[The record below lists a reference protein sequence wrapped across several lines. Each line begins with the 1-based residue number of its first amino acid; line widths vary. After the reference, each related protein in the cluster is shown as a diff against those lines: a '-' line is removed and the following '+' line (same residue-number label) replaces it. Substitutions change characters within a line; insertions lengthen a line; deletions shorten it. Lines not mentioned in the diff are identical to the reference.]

1 MDTFLLILAVLT
13 LIAAC
18 ISALE
23 LSLGNRRIRFL
34 RYTGVLDK
42 LYGKVSIVVAARNEQ
57 HHLRRAVE
65 SLMAQDYSRLEI
77 IVVNDRSTDD
87 TAAILDDLARSY
99 DKLKVIH
106 ITQLPHGWLGKNHA
120 LYVGAQQASGD
131 YLLFTDADVIMHP
144 TALSRAISFMQQGN
158 LDHLAVSPQADQKGT
173 LLNIL
178 VGTFLYLFTLS
189 KKPWKARDRK
199 SRFYMGIGAF
209 NLIAADA
216 YKKIGTHERIAMRPD
231 DDMMLG
237 LLVKKNRLQQDVL
250 NGIGMINIE
259 WYTSLGEMIR
269 GLEKNVFAGL
279 NYSLLFAALAC
290 LCLFTFL
297 VFPLGAVFLTTG
309 VARIINLLALAV
321 WAVSYADNA
330 RFWKIPLWHGIALPL
345 GTVLLIYA
353 IANAVARTIRN
364 RGITWRDTYYS
375 LEDLK
380 ANRCP

>member
-1 MDTFLLILAVLT
+1 MLRSSLRSTITAANGPGRLPQAQSYGHVLLVL
-13 LIAAC
+13 C
-18 ISALE
+18 ALV
-23 LSLGNRRIRFL
+23 RWHRF
-34 RYTGVLDK
+34 Y
-42 LYGKVSIVVAARNEQ
+42 RNE
-57 HHLRRAVE
+57 A
-65 SLMAQDYSRLEI
+65 DISRLFCI
-77 IVVNDRSTDD
+77 KSCTHIDIGNN
-87 TAAILDDLARSY
+87 LARSY
-99 DKLKVIH
+99 DKLKASH
-106 ITQLPHGWLGKNHA
+106 ITELPGGWLGKNHA

-144 TALSRAISFMQQGN
+144 TAVSRAISFMQQGN

-173 LLNIL
+173 LLNLL
-178 VGTFLYLFTLS
+178 VGTFLYLFTLG

-237 LLVKKNRLQQDVL
+237 MLVKKNHLQQDVL

-269 GLEKNVFAGL
+269 GLEKNAFAGL
-279 NYSLLFAALAC
+279 NYSLLFAALTC
-290 LCLFTFL
+290 LCLFTFM
-297 VFPLGAVFLTTG
+297 VFPVGAVLLTTG

-364 RGITWRDTYYS
+364 RGITWRGTHYS

-380 ANRCP
+380 ANRI

>member
-1 MDTFLLILAVLT
+1 MDVFLLILAVLT

-18 ISALE
+18 AGALE
-23 LSLGNRRIRFL
+23 LSLGNRRIKPL

-57 HHLRRAVE
+57 RHLRRALE
-65 SLMAQDYSRLEI
+65 SLMAQDYPQLEV

-87 TAAILDDLARSY
+87 TAAIGNNLAQSH

-106 ITQLPHGWLGKNHA
+106 ITELPGGWLGKNHA

-144 TALSRAISFMQQGN
+144 TAVSRAISFMQQGN

-209 NLIAADA
+209 NLITADA
-216 YKKIGTHERIAMRPD
+216 YKKIGTHQRIAMRPD

-237 LLVKKNRLQQDVL
+237 RLVKKNHLCQDVL

-269 GLEKNVFAGL
+269 GLEKNAFAGL
-279 NYSLLFAALAC
+279 GYSVLFAVFTC
-290 LCLFTFL
+290 LCIFTFM
-297 VFPLGAVFLTTG
+297 VFPAVAVFLTTG
-309 VARIINLLALAV
+309 AARILNLLALAV

-353 IANAVARTIRN
+353 IANAVYRTIRN
-364 RGITWRDTYYS
+364 GGIDWRGTHYP

-380 ANRCP
+380 ANQV

>member
-1 MDTFLLILAVLT
+1 MDMFLLILAVLT
-13 LIAAC
+13 FIAAC
-18 ISALE
+18 LSALE
-23 LSLGNRRIRFL
+23 LSLGNRRINFL

-42 LYGKVSIVVAARNEQ
+42 LHGKVSIVVAARNEQ
-57 HHLRRAVE
+57 RHLRRALE
-65 SLMAQDYSRLEI
+65 SLMAQDFCPLEV

-87 TAAILDDLARSY
+87 TAAIGNNHARSH
-99 DKLKVIH
+99 DRLTVVH
-106 ITQLPHGWLGKNHA
+106 ITELPGGWLGKNHA
-120 LYVGAQQASGD
+120 LYVGAQHASGD

-144 TALSRAISFMQQGN
+144 TAVSRAISFVQQNN
-158 LDHLAVSPQADQKGT
+158 LDHLAVTPQADQKGT

-178 VGTFLYLFTLS
+178 VGTFLYLFTLG

-216 YKKIGTHERIAMRPD
+216 YKKIGTHQRIAMRPD

-237 LLVKKNRLQQDVL
+237 LLVKKNHLRQDVL

-269 GLEKNVFAGL
+269 GLEKNAFAGL
-279 NYSLLFAALAC
+279 GYSVLFAVFAC

-297 VFPLGAVFLTTG
+297 VFPLPAVFLTTG
-309 VARIINLLALAV
+309 AARILNLLALAV

-364 RGITWRDTYYS
+364 RGINWRGTHYP

-380 ANRCP
+380 ANRI

>member
-1 MDTFLLILAVLT
+1 MDTYLLILAVLT

-18 ISALE
+18 AGGLE
-23 LSLGNRRIRFL
+23 LSLGNRRIKFL
-34 RYTGVLDK
+34 RYTGVVDE

-57 HHLRRAVE
+57 RHLRQAVE
-65 SLMAQDYSRLEI
+65 SLMAQDFRQLEI

-87 TAAILDDLARSY
+87 TAVILNNLARSHER
-99 DKLKVIH
+99 LRIIH
-106 ITQLPHGWLGKNHA
+106 ITRLPHGWLGKNHA

-131 YLLFTDADVIMHP
+131 YLLFSDADVIMHP
-144 TALSRAISFMQQGN
+144 TAVSRAISFMQQNN
-158 LDHLAVSPQADQKGT
+158 LAHLAVSPQANQKGT

-178 VGTFLYLFTLS
+178 VGTFLYLFTLG

-209 NLIAADA
+209 NLISAEA
-216 YKKIGTHERIAMRPD
+216 YKKIGTHQRIAMRPD

-237 LLVKKNRLQQDVL
+237 RLVKKNHLRQDVL

-279 NYSLLFAALAC
+279 NYSLLFVALTC

-297 VFPLGAVFLTTG
+297 VFPLPAVFLTTG
-309 VARIINLLALAV
+309 AARILNLLALAV

-353 IANAVARTIRN
+353 IANAVYRTIRN
-364 RGITWRDTYYS
+364 RGINWRDTHYS
-375 LEDLK
+375 LKDLK
-380 ANRCP
+380 ANRL

>member
-18 ISALE
+18 VSALE
-23 LSLGNRRIRFL
+23 LSLGNRRIKPL

-57 HHLRRAVE
+57 RHLRQAVE
-65 SLMAQDYSRLEI
+65 SLMAQDYRQLEI

-87 TAAILDDLARSY
+87 TAAIGNNLARSH
-99 DKLKVIH
+99 DRLRVVH

-144 TALSRAISFMQQGN
+144 TAVSRAISFMQQGN
-158 LDHLAVSPQADQKGT
+158 LDHLAVSPQASQKGT

-178 VGTFLYLFTLS
+178 VGTFLYLFTLG

-216 YKKIGTHERIAMRPD
+216 YKKIGTHQRIAMRPD
-231 DDMMLG
+231 DDIMLG
-237 LLVKKNRLQQDVL
+237 RLVKKNHLRQDVL

-259 WYTSLGEMIR
+259 WYASLGEMIR

-297 VFPLGAVFLTTG
+297 VFPLPAVFLTTG
-309 VARIINLLALAV
+309 AVRIINLLALAV

-364 RGITWRDTYYS
+364 RGITWRDTHYS
-375 LEDLK
+375 LKDLK
-380 ANRCP
+380 ANRL

>member
-1 MDTFLLILAVLT
+1 MHTFLLILAVLT

-18 ISALE
+18 LSALE
-23 LSLGNRRIRFL
+23 LSLGNRRIKFL
-34 RYTGVLDK
+34 RYTGALDE
-42 LYGKVSIVVAARNEQ
+42 LYGKVSIIVAARNEQ
-57 HHLRRAVE
+57 RHLRQAVE
-65 SLMAQDYSRLEI
+65 SLMAQDYPQLEI
-77 IVVNDRSTDD
+77 IVVNDRSIDD
-87 TAAILDDLARSY
+87 TGAILTNLARSH
-99 DKLKVIH
+99 DRLRVIH

-120 LYVGAQQASGD
+120 LFIGAQQASGD

-144 TALSRAISFMQQGN
+144 TAVSRAISFVQQNN
-158 LDHLAVSPQADQKGT
+158 LDHLAVSPQTNQKGT

-178 VGTFLYLFTLS
+178 VGTFLYLFTLG

-216 YKKIGTHERIAMRPD
+216 YKKIGTHQRIAMRPD

-237 LLVKKNRLQQDVL
+237 LLVKKNHLQQDVL

-259 WYTSLGEMIR
+259 WYTSLGKMIR

-279 NYSLLFAALAC
+279 NYSLLFAAAAC

-297 VFPLGAVFLTTG
+297 VFPVGAVFLTSG
-309 VARIINLLALAV
+309 AARIINLLALAV

-364 RGITWRDTYYS
+364 HGITWRETHYP

-380 ANRCP
+380 ANRL

>member
-1 MDTFLLILAVLT
+1 MNTFLLILAVLT

-18 ISALE
+18 LSALE
-23 LSLGNRRIRFL
+23 LSLGNRRIKLL

-57 HHLRRAVE
+57 RHLRRAVE
-65 SLMAQDYSRLEI
+65 SLIAQDYSQLEI

-87 TAAILDDLARSY
+87 TAAIGNNLARNH
-99 DKLKVIH
+99 DRLRVIH

-144 TALSRAISFMQQGN
+144 TAVSRAISFMQQGN
-158 LDHLAVSPQADQKGT
+158 LDHLAVSPQANQKGT
-173 LLNIL
+173 LLNLL
-178 VGTFLYLFTLS
+178 VGTFLYLFTLG

-237 LLVKKNRLQQDVL
+237 LLVKKNHLQQDVL
-250 NGIGMINIE
+250 SGIGMINLE
-259 WYTSLGEMIR
+259 WYASLGEMIR

-279 NYSLLFAALAC
+279 NYSLPFAALAC
-290 LCLFTFL
+290 LCLFIFL
-297 VFPLGAVFLTTG
+297 VFPVGAVFLTTG
-309 VARIINLLALAV
+309 AARILNLLALAV
-321 WAVSYADNA
+321 WAASYADNA
-330 RFWKIPLWHGIALPL
+330 RFWKIPLWHGVALPL

-364 RGITWRDTYYS
+364 RGITWRDTHYS

-380 ANRCP
+380 ANRL